1 MPSDGTVPGD
11 GTMLLADGITAVSVG
26 ETLTI
31 AQLTGLE
38 FKADAGRLLAEFE
51 FRLQRVGPDRID
63 RFG

>member
-1 MPSDGTVPGD
+1 
-11 GTMLLADGITAVSVG
+11 MLLADGITAVSVG